1 MNDRNR
7 NARRILR
14 DRTRTQRAASRIT
27 RHGVGTLATH
37 CIAAG
42 LGVKEART
50 VAGSLRKN
58 ADKAGVTG
66 QAGISYAKNAKART
80 CTRYTPAEVAR
91 IAVIYRPRRAAYKAA
106 AARLALAA

>member
-1 MNDRNR
+1 MIRSNR
-7 NARRILR
+7 TRRATLKA
-14 DRTRTQRAASRIT
+14 RTRTQRAASRIA

-42 LGVKEART
+42 LGVKEARS

-58 ADKAGVTG
+58 AAKADVTG
-66 QAGISYAKNAKART
+66 QAGISYAKNIKAHA
-80 CTRYTPAEVAR
+80 CTRYSPAEVAR
-91 IAVIYRPRRAAYKAA
+91 IAVIYRPRKPAYRLA

>member
-1 MNDRNR
+1 MIRSTR
-7 NARRILR
+7 TRRATLQA
-14 DRTRTQRAASRIT
+14 RTRTHRAAAKIRRT
-27 RHGVGTLATH
+27 GRGTLATH
-37 CIAAG
+37 CVAVG
-42 LGVKEART
+42 LGVKEAHT

-58 ADKAGVTG
+58 AAKADVTG

-91 IAVIYRPRRAAYKAA
+91 IAVIYRPRKPAYKAA